1 MSLVAPMASSA
12 TVETQFTDG
21 TSSYRHTFSGTGSG
35 TAGEL
40 TIPWGAE
47 VTAAQFNLRG
57 EASSTSYS
65 NFTTDAHFGGTGD
78 NTWSGSP
85 PSPFTSGSRSN
96 MDVASQ
102 SMSLKGNP
110 SVQSIDFA
118 RSSSIQSKVN
128 VHQNTTG
135 QFASLSDQGYTG
147 LTKKSP
153 QFSVSTSA
161 SWGYIGVVVLVDHE
175 YHIMKYSSSSLYNT
189 PTILRINSTTGAYIG
204 TASLNTNGCSSSSY
218 YNMVDAT
225 VDGTTVYTAHYT
237 SYYLTKWSVVT
248 TGTAKSWRCDGSW
261 NAFSNTYVTGVDI
274 DDATGKLYVATYS
287 YSANTH
293 YLNEVSKTL
302 SFFNSGNLDFSDRFD
317 SLSLWGRNDR

>member
-1 MSLVAPMASSA
+1 MQKALFLTLLFLMSLVAPMASSA

-189 PTILRINSTTGAYIG
+189 PTILRINSTTGA
-204 TASLNTNGCSSSSY
+204 
-218 YNMVDAT
+218 
-225 VDGTTVYTAHYT
+225 
-237 SYYLTKWSVVT
+237 
-248 TGTAKSWRCDGSW
+248 
-261 NAFSNTYVTGVDI
+261 
-274 DDATGKLYVATYS
+274 
-287 YSANTH
+287 
-293 YLNEVSKTL
+293 
-302 SFFNSGNLDFSDRFD
+302 
-317 SLSLWGRNDR
+317 LSLIHI